1 MNRIE
6 KTALLLLK
14 KHIGLNSKE
23 SICFLVDEPNADLAQ
38 ILFHQARRITRH
50 VFILQLDSK
59 NIKSLESKNSVAF
72 LCHMSCMVSITST
85 SLAHS
90 HLHYLLSQQD
100 CRFLAM
106 DGMTQEL
113 FGLALETDLKTTS
126 RISLKLADILKI
138 GKDLYL
144 TDDKGTELYISINNQ
159 KAKANTGM
167 ALNKGEFAQLPP
179 GLASIALSGDSFG
192 TLVVQNDQT
201 AFLDHSD
208 LVNIK
213 IKHGR
218 AVRITGGKS
227 AKRISRYLSTSGSE
241 GRLLTEIGIGTNNH
255 IKPNHFLPHE
265 KVKSGMV
272 HLGFGNNRYLGGTNN
287 ASLHFDSLVYPAN
300 LIMDN
305 RNIVIN
311 GKLVIE

>member
-1 MNRIE
+1 MNRTE

-50 VFILQLDSK
+50 AFILQLDSK
-59 NIKSLESKNSVAF
+59 NIKSLESKKSIAF
-72 LCHMSCMVSITST
+72 LSNVSCMVSITSI

-100 CRFLAM
+100 CRFIAM

-113 FGLALETDLKTTS
+113 FGIALETDIKMTS
-126 RISLKLADILKI
+126 RTSLKLADILKI

-201 AFLDHSD
+201 AFLDPAD

-213 IKHGR
+213 IKQGR

-241 GRLLTEIGIGTNNH
+241 GRLLTAIGIGTNNQ

-287 ASLHFDSLVYPAN
+287 ARLHFDSLVYPAN

-305 RNIVIN
+305 RNIVKN